1 MKNDELFL
9 KDNVALRDLK
19 TLEEVEKNP
28 NLSQRALASS
38 LDVAL
43 GVANACIHT
52 LVRKGMI
59 KIRGDNN
66 RSITY
71 HLTKKGLLHKSM
83 LAMEW
88 TKNTI
93 SFYREARQQV
103 VSKLTS
109 LSNKGIKTI
118 VLYGANELSEIA
130 AIVASEAN
138 IEILGIINNDDSY
151 IKKSLLGIPIGGMEL
166 IKDKK
171 LDAIVVCVEST
182 DRVCR
187 QAGKEMEKLADY
199 IKGKGFKAKICKL
212 IE

>member
-1 MKNDELFL
+1 MKKDELFL
-9 KDNVALRDLK
+9 KDNVALRDLRI
-19 TLEEVEKNP
+19 LEEVEKTP
-28 NLSQRALASS
+28 NLSQRALAKN
-38 LDVAL
+38 LNVAL

-59 KIRGDNN
+59 KISGDNN

-103 VSKLTS
+103 ALKLTN
-109 LSNKGIKTI
+109 LSDKGIKTV
-118 VLYGANELSEIA
+118 VLYGANELTEIA
-130 AIVASEAN
+130 AIVASEAG
-138 IEILGIINNDDSY
+138 IEILGIINNDDLNS
-151 IKKSLLGIPIGGMEL
+151 KDNLLGVPIGDTKL

-171 LDAIVVCVEST
+171 PDAVIVCVEST
-182 DRVCR
+182 D
-187 QAGKEMEKLADY
+187 KELKKLGDELR
-199 IKGKGFKAKICKL
+199 KSNREMKIFSL
-212 IE
+212 TNF

>member
-1 MKNDELFL
+1 VLKKDELFL
-9 KDNVALRDLK
+9 KEDVVLRDLRI
-19 TLEEVEKNP
+19 LEEVEKTP
-28 NLSQRALASS
+28 NLSQRTLAKN
-38 LDVAL
+38 LNVAL

-52 LVRKGMI
+52 LARKGMI
-59 KIRGDNN
+59 KISGDNN

-103 VSKLTS
+103 ALKLTN
-109 LSNKGIKTI
+109 LSDKGIKTV
-118 VLYGANELSEIA
+118 VLYGTNELSEIA

-151 IKKSLLGIPIGGMEL
+151 IKKSLLGVPIGDIKL

-171 LDAIVVCVEST
+171 PDTVIVCAELT
-182 DRVCR
+182 N
-187 QAGKEMEKLADY
+187 KELKKLGDELKKSNSE
-199 IKGKGFKAKICKL
+199 IKIFSL
-212 IE
+212 T

>member
-1 MKNDELFL
+1 MLKKDELFL
-9 KDNVALRDLK
+9 KENVVPRDLR
-19 TLEEVEKNP
+19 TLEAIEKNP
-28 NLSQRALASS
+28 NLSQRDLAKS

-52 LVRKGMI
+52 LVKKGMI

-71 HLTKKGLLHKSM
+71 HLTKRGLLHKSM

-103 VSKLTS
+103 ALKLTS
-109 LSNKGIKTI
+109 LSKEGVETV
-118 VLYGANELSEIA
+118 VLYGPNELSEIA

-138 IEILGIINNDDSY
+138 IEILGIINNDDSC
-151 IKKSLLGIPIGGMEL
+151 IKKSLLGVPISDIEL
-166 IKDKK
+166 IKDKNP
-171 LDAIVVCVEST
+171 DAIVVCVEPI
-182 DRVCR
+182 
-187 QAGKEMEKLADY
+187 GKEIERLTDY
-199 IKGKGFKAKICKL
+199 VKARGIRAKIRKL
-212 IE
+212 TE

>member
-1 MKNDELFL
+1 MKKDELFL
-9 KDNVALRDLK
+9 KEDVALRDLRI
-19 TLEEVEKNP
+19 LEEVEKTP
-28 NLSQRALASS
+28 NLSQRTLAKN
-38 LDVAL
+38 LNVAL

-59 KIRGDNN
+59 KISGDNN

-71 HLTKKGLLHKSM
+71 HLTKKGILHKSM

-103 VSKLTS
+103 VLKLAN
-109 LSNKGIKTI
+109 LSDKGVKTI
-118 VLYGANELSEIA
+118 VLYGVNELTEIA
-130 AIVASEAN
+130 AIVASETN

-151 IKKSLLGIPIGGMEL
+151 VKKSLLGVPIGNINL
-166 IKDKK
+166 IKDKNP
-171 LDAIVVCVEST
+171 DAIVVCVEPI
-182 DRVCR
+182 
-187 QAGKEMEKLADY
+187 GKEIEELTDY
-199 IKGKGFKAKICKL
+199 IKTEGFQAKICKL

>member
-1 MKNDELFL
+1 MKKDELFL

-19 TLEEVEKNP
+19 TLEEIEKNP

-93 SFYREARQQV
+93 NFYREARRQV
-103 VSKLTS
+103 VSKLTG
-109 LSNKGIKTI
+109 LSDKGIKTI
-118 VLYGANELSEIA
+118 VLYGANELSEIG

-151 IKKSLLGIPIGGMEL
+151 IKKSLLGVPIGDIEL
-166 IKDKK
+166 IKDKNPN
-171 LDAIVVCVEST
+171 AIIVCVEPN
-182 DRVCR
+182 D
-187 QAGKEMEKLADY
+187 KEMEKLTDY
-199 IKGKGFKAKICKL
+199 IKTRELRVKIYNL